1 MTLMDKKF
9 FIISWNHH
17 HIPLKI
23 RESLSLGRKDVKKF
37 IRSSLQHSSI
47 LEITVLSTCNR
58 IEFHVISQSFDE
70 VMDVIKLTH
79 ENIMHGRFD
88 WQEHKPE
95 IFVDFDAFK
104 HLCLVCSGFDSMV
117 FGEDQIVS
125 QVKSARK
132 MLIESQSDVGMLD
145 FLYENALLCSR
156 KIRSTF
162 SNEMKSVS
170 VSGLVLEKVKS
181 MGGTLGEH
189 SLLIIGAG
197 MSATLTAKVFKK
209 HGVGEIFIVNRNEKS
224 GMSLSQDV
232 SGSFFKMNDIEK
244 ALLNCNVIV
253 AATHS
258 NEYLLHK
265 LQMESV
271 MEKRR
276 DMRLLFDI
284 SSPRNIDPSIS
295 DIDNVCLYDLDSLKS
310 GNLHEI
316 KGKQVMM
323 NSALQIID
331 KHFMENLDIL
341 GFHAFETEFSKLEEV
356 SV

>member
-1 MTLMDKKF
+1 
-9 FIISWNHH
+9 
-17 HIPLKI
+17 
-23 RESLSLGRKDVKKF
+23 
-37 IRSSLQHSSI
+37 
-47 LEITVLSTCNR
+47 
-58 IEFHVISQSFDE
+58 
-70 VMDVIKLTH
+70 
-79 ENIMHGRFD
+79 
-88 WQEHKPE
+88 
-95 IFVDFDAFK
+95 
-104 HLCLVCSGFDSMV
+104 
-117 FGEDQIVS
+117 
-125 QVKSARK
+125 

-197 MSATLTAKVFKK
+197 TSATLTAKIFKK
-209 HGVGEIFIVNRNEKS
+209 HGIGEIFIINRNEKS

-232 SGSFFKMNDIEK
+232 SGSFFKMDDIEK

-271 MEKRR
+271 MRKRR
-276 DMRLLFDI
+276 DMLLLFDI
-284 SSPRNIDPSIS
+284 SSPRNMDPSIS
-295 DIDNVCLYDLDSLKS
+295 DIDNVFLHDLDSLKS

-316 KGKQVMM
+316 KEKQVMIK
-323 NSALQIID
+323 SALQIID
-331 KHFMENLDIL
+331 QHSMENLDIL
-341 GFHAFETEFSKLEEV
+341 GFKEFKTEFSKLQEV